1 MTPPHGPVKTL
12 ILGGVRS
19 GKSRYAG
26 ELAGAQACPV
36 TLIVTGSAGDEE
48 MAARIEMHRMNRP
61 SHWIVVEEPV
71 HLAAALRSTATA
83 SPDRVIVVD
92 CLTLWLSNL
101 LCAADED
108 SLRCEAAALLEVLP
122 TLPCS
127 CILVTNEVGH
137 GIIPVNALARRFAD
151 ESGALH
157 QRLAA
162 ICDRVVLMVAGVPLP
177 VKSGVT
183 MGFSRN
189 SGAP

>member
-1 MTPPHGPVKTL
+1 MNTL
-12 ILGGVRS
+12 VLGGVRS

-26 ELAGAQACPV
+26 ELAGAHACPV

-48 MAARIEMHRMNRP
+48 MAARIETHRMNRP

-71 HLAAALRSTATA
+71 HLAATLRSTA
-83 SPDRVIVVD
+83 SPNRVVVVD
-92 CLTLWLSNL
+92 CLTLWLTNL

-108 SLRCEAAALLEVLP
+108 SLRRESAALLEALP

-127 CILVTNEVGH
+127 CILVTNEVGY
-137 GIIPVNALARRFAD
+137 GIVPVNALARRFAD

-177 VKSGVT
+177 VKSGGT

>member
-1 MTPPHGPVKTL
+1 MTTPHGPVKTL

-48 MAARIEMHRMNRP
+48 MAARIEKHRMNRP

-71 HLAAALRSTATA
+71 HLAATLRSTA
-83 SPDRVIVVD
+83 SPKRVIIVD

-101 LCAADED
+101 LCAADEE
-108 SLRCEAAALLEVLP
+108 SLRRESAALLEVLP
-122 TLPCS
+122 TLPCP
-127 CILVTNEVGH
+127 CILVTNEVGY
-137 GIIPVNALARRFAD
+137 GIVPVNALARRFAD

-157 QRLAA
+157 QRLAS

-177 VKSGVT
+177 VKSGGT
-183 MGFSRN
+183 MGFSPN